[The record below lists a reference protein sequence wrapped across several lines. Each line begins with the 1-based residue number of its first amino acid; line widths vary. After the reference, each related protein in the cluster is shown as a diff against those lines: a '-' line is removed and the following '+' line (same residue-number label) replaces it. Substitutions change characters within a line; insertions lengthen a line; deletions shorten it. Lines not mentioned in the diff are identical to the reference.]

1 MEVENVEFL
10 FLKEDNSDLLY
21 DFVFL
26 VIRVIVENVLVFV
39 CFRDVVVF
47 YILYEFF

>member
-10 FLKEDNSDLLY
+10 FLKDLLY